1 MTEQEADMIIAKAA
15 ILGAR
20 AQKTFVPRVMA
31 YPIYRLGALRLRKTR
46 HVHHKHKGAYMV
58 EVNGTHYSRVYKVAR
73 LLERYIK
80 ENPQVIE

>member
-20 AQKTFVPRVMA
+20 VQKTFMPRATA
-31 YPIYRLGALRLRKTR
+31 YPIYRLGALKLRKVP
-46 HVHHKHKGAYMV
+46 HMHHGHKGAYMV
-58 EVNGTHYSRVYKVAR
+58 AVGGTHYSRVYKVER